1 MSPTAS
7 TDGAGKRVRIR
18 DVAEAAGSAQST
30 VSNALNGTGS
40 VDPRTRERILAVA
53 ARLGYVPNRTARSLR
68 TGRAGALG
76 IMLSARRE
84 AGEVANVSYNL
95 RLAGAA
101 SRAAFRRQN
110 ALTLLPPVQTAEDAA
125 RLPLDGVILTDI
137 EDHDAAKTTFEA
149 LRIPTVTIEADP
161 SNPLDSYWVGAD
173 TRANTRT
180 GLDHLMATGAT
191 RIAYIGLDSTGT
203 WSTETA
209 AAYHQW
215 CLERGQEPLAAV
227 VPKAQT
233 TGECAETVHEL
244 LTRTPRPDAIFALT
258 EAIAVSVCRT
268 LIEHGTSIPGD
279 IRLLSGSD
287 GDRAAQSIIPISAI
301 DLHPEEVGAAAV
313 ALLYERIERLDTER
327 PRIVRATLNAR
338 ESTTGRGPGRGIVRP
353 FA

>member
-1 MSPTAS
+1 MSTHAS
-7 TDGAGKRVRIR
+7 ADRDGKRVRIR
-18 DVAEAAGSAQST
+18 DVAEAAGAAPST
-30 VSNALNGTGS
+30 VSNALNGTGN

-53 ARLGYVPNRTARSLR
+53 AQLGYVPNWTARSLR

-76 IMLSARRE
+76 IMLSARQE
-84 AGEVANVSYNL
+84 AGEVANISYNL

-110 ALTLLPPVQTAEDAA
+110 ALTLLPPVQTVEDAV

-137 EDHDAAKTTFEA
+137 EDNDAAKTSFDA

-161 SNPLDSYWVGAD
+161 SNPADSYWVGAD
-173 TRANTRT
+173 TRTNTRT

-191 RIAYIGLDSTGT
+191 RIAYMGLDSTGT

-209 AAYHQW
+209 AAYQQW

-233 TGECAETVHEL
+233 AGDCAEALRGL
-244 LTRTPRPDAIFALT
+244 LGRPPKLDAIFALT
-258 EAIAVSVCRT
+258 EAIAVSVCQT
-268 LIEHGTSIPGD
+268 LIERGTAIPDD

-287 GDRAAQSIIPISAI
+287 GDRATRSIIPISAI

-338 ESTTGRGPGRGIVRP
+338 ESTTGRSSHAGG
-353 FA
+353 

>member
-1 MSPTAS
+1 MSTPAS
-7 TDGAGKRVRIR
+7 TDRDGKRVRIR
-18 DVAEAAGSAQST
+18 DVAEAAGAAQST
-30 VSNALNGTGS
+30 VSNALNGTGN

-53 ARLGYVPNRTARSLR
+53 AQLGYVPNWTARSLR

-76 IMLSARRE
+76 IMLSARPE
-84 AGEVANVSYNL
+84 AGEVANISYNL

-110 ALTLLPPVQTAEDAA
+110 ALTLLPPVQSAEDAV

-137 EDHDAAKTTFEA
+137 EDHDAAKTTFDA

-161 SNPLDSYWVGAD
+161 GNPLDSYWVGAD
-173 TRANTRT
+173 TRTNTRT

-209 AAYHQW
+209 AAYDQW
-215 CLERGQEPLAAV
+215 CQERGQEPLAAV

-233 TGECAETVHEL
+233 AGECAATLREL
-244 LTRTPRPDAIFALT
+244 LARAPEADAIFALT
-258 EAIAVSVCRT
+258 EAIAVSVCQS
-268 LIEHGTSIPGD
+268 LIEQGIPIPDD
-279 IRLLSGSD
+279 IRVLSGSD
-287 GDRAAQSIIPISAI
+287 GDRAAQAMIPISAI

-313 ALLYERIERLDTER
+313 ALLYERIEGLDTER

-338 ESTTGRGPGRGIVRP
+338 ASTTGPGR
-353 FA
+353 